1 MATLAA
7 RTMFRNEIRGMSCTS
22 RMVRIG
28 GRSES
33 VHPEAHLIQNIQV
46 RQTPGQAGSIIQTL
60 RGPSVSKTMFRS
72 DLNRYQE

>member
-1 MATLAA
+1 
-7 RTMFRNEIRGMSCTS
+7 
-22 RMVRIG
+22 MVRIG